1 MSFLGDL
8 RIALRTLLRAP
19 GFFALAT
26 SVLALGIAVV
36 VVMFGT
42 LRVTLG
48 PPPVEG
54 AERVV
59 SLTEENAA
67 LNEHERWIPLQ
78 DLQAWAREQR
88 SFEGIAG
95 FSWEAGSLRIGEGG
109 VERCPSARVTGPFF
123 ELLRV
128 RPLLGRVLTADDAR
142 PGASPVAVISERLW
156 RGSFAADRKVVGR
169 SVRLNGLTYSIVGV
183 APTALDLPVTTLLW
197 FPDQTD
203 PEARPR
209 VAGPWLHPFGRLREG
224 VTPASA
230 EAELQAIQARRAE
243 HLPELAGDRPRVRPI
258 SLAWMDS
265 GFQQLLRVLFGSIS
279 LVLLLACVNVAG
291 LLLVRGAGRM
301 HEAAVRRAL
310 GAGRLRLAGQMLA
323 EAAVIGV
330 AAALLGLT
338 LAYAAQEVLRRVLPA
353 VLPTAPGWW
362 RLEMDGAT
370 IAFAVGTSIVA
381 TLAAGLYPAI
391 RTARVSIDP
400 LLREGLRDT
409 GLRSARLVRWLV
421 VAEIALSSGLVTAAG
436 LVISS
441 AARMR
446 HGDVGVST
454 SGFLVAYVEL
464 PRSRYPSWPDFGH
477 FLYQLSPRLRAIP
490 GAEAAAVT
498 SAPPGCTAYW
508 RERYAVKDRGFDR
521 IEQLPQATM
530 VAVDEGFF
538 DAFRVPVKAG
548 RALGIQDKW
557 NSARSLVVNEALA
570 RSLWPD
576 GGAVG
581 KELRVAP
588 HQPVQPSSI
597 VGVVADLRHDTRFE
611 TLGTTPAVIYLPI
624 EQWPTDKFYILV
636 RGPDPLQLADGV
648 RRAVESLDPDL
659 PLFSVR
665 TLDEERVRN
674 AAGLTLIG
682 GMFAVFG
689 AVALL
694 LAAAGVYSVLSY
706 SVTQGSREIAIRR
719 ALGAPDGA
727 IVGAVVA
734 RAAWQLLLGLAA
746 GVILTPVMKWL
757 VGTPLGQQEH
767 PLGVYLKVAAL
778 MAVCLAV
785 ALLVPL
791 WRALRLQP
799 SAALRHS

>member
-1 MSFLGDL
+1 VSFLGDL

-19 GFFALAT
+19 AFFALAT
-26 SVLALGIAVV
+26 MVLALGIAVV
-36 VVMFGT
+36 VMMFGT

-48 PPPVEG
+48 PPPL
-54 AERVV
+54 ERIDRVF
-59 SLTEENAA
+59 SLTEENPS
-67 LNEHERWIPLQ
+67 LNESDRWIPLQ
-78 DLQAWAREQR
+78 DLQAWAREQK
-88 SFEGIAG
+88 SFEAIAG
-95 FSWEAGSLRIGEGG
+95 MAWEAGSLRIAEGG
-109 VERCPSARVTGPFF
+109 VERCPAARVTGPFF

-156 RGSFAADRKVVGR
+156 RDSFAADPKVVGR
-169 SVRLNGLTYSIVGV
+169 TVKLNGQSYAIVGV
-183 APTALDLPVTTLLW
+183 APAVLDLPVTTLLW

-203 PEARPR
+203 PTGKMR
-209 VAGPWLHPFGRLREG
+209 VAGPWLHPIGRLKDG
-224 VTPASA
+224 VTPAAA

-243 HLPELAGDRPRVRPI
+243 KVPETRGDLPRVRSI

-265 GFQQLLRVLFGSIS
+265 GFQKLLRVLFGSIILI
-279 LVLLLACVNVAG
+279 LVLACVNVAG

-323 EAAVIGV
+323 EAVVIG
-330 AAALLGLT
+330 AAAAVVGLT
-338 LAYAAQEVLRRVLPA
+338 LAHAANEVMRRVLPS
-353 VLPTAPGWW
+353 VLPTAPTWW
-362 RLEMDGAT
+362 RSELDGTT
-370 IAFAVGTSIVA
+370 ILFTVGLSIAA
-381 TLAAGLYPAI
+381 TLGAGLYPAI

-400 LLREGLRDT
+400 LLREGTRDT

-446 HGDVGVST
+446 NGDVGVPT
-454 SGFLVAYVEL
+454 SGFLVAYMEL
-464 PRSRYPSWPDFGH
+464 PRSRYPTWDDYGR
-477 FLYQLSPRLRAIP
+477 FLYKLTPRLKAIP
-490 GAEAAAVT
+490 GAEATAVT
-498 SAPPGCTAYW
+498 SAPPGCTSWW
-508 RERYAVKDRGFDR
+508 RERYATKDRTSVRLD
-521 IEQLPQATM
+521 QLPQATM

-538 DAFRVPVKAG
+538 AAFRVPMKAG
-548 RALGIQDKW
+548 RGLDGRDTHVSQ
-557 NSARSLVVNEALA
+557 RTLVVNAALA

-576 GGAVG
+576 GNALG
-581 KELRVAP
+581 KELVVAP
-588 HQPVQPSSI
+588 QFNPPPSAI
-597 VGVVADLRHDTRFE
+597 VGVAADLRHDTRFE

-624 EQWPTDKFYILV
+624 LQWPTDKFFILV
-636 RGPDPLQLADGV
+636 RGNDPMLLAEGV
-648 RRAVESLDPDL
+648 RRAVESLDPEL
-659 PLFSVR
+659 PIFSLR
-665 TLDEERVRN
+665 TLDEQRVLN
-674 AAGLTLIG
+674 AAGLSLVG

-689 AVALL
+689 VVALL

-706 SVTQGSREIAIRR
+706 SVTQGSRELAIRR

-727 IVGAVVA
+727 IVRAVVA
-734 RAAWQLLLGLAA
+734 RAALQLVLGLAV
-746 GVILTPVMKWL
+746 GVMLTPVMKWF

-778 MAVCLAV
+778 MALCLAV
-785 ALLVPL
+785 SLLVPL

>member
-1 MSFLGDL
+1 MSFLAEL
-8 RIALRTLLRAP
+8 RVALRTLLRAP

-48 PPPVEG
+48 PPPL
-54 AERVV
+54 ERADRLF
-59 SLTEENAA
+59 SLSEVNAS
-67 LNEHERWIPLQ
+67 LNESDRWIPLA

-95 FSWEAGSLRIGEGG
+95 MAWEAGSLRIGHGG
-109 VERCPSARVTGPFF
+109 VERCPAARVTGPFF

-128 RPLLGRVLTADDAR
+128 RPLLGRTLTADDAR
-142 PGASPVAVISERLW
+142 PGAAPVAVISERLW
-156 RGSFAADRKVVGR
+156 RDSFAADPEVVGR
-169 SVRLNGLTYSIVGV
+169 SVKLNGATFTVVGV
-183 APTALDLPVTTLLW
+183 APAALDLPVTTLLW

-203 PEARPR
+203 AAKRER
-209 VAGPWLHPFGRLREG
+209 VAGPWLHPFGRLRDG
-224 VTPASA
+224 VTPQAA

-243 HLPELAGDRPRVRPI
+243 KLPELAGDRPRVRAI
-258 SLAWMDS
+258 SLVWMDS
-265 GFQQLLRVLFGSIS
+265 GFQALLRVLFASIS
-279 LVLLLACVNVAG
+279 LILLLACVNVAG

-310 GAGRLRLAGQMLA
+310 GAGRLQLAGQMLA
-323 EAAVIGV
+323 EAVVIGA

-353 VLPTAPGWW
+353 VLPTAPSWW
-362 RLEMDGAT
+362 RIHMDGST
-370 IAFAVGTSIVA
+370 VAFAVGASALA

-446 HGDVGVST
+446 NGDVGVPT
-454 SGFLVAYVEL
+454 SGFLVAYLEL
-464 PRSRYPSWPDFGH
+464 PRARYPSWPDYGRFV
-477 FLYQLSPRLRAIP
+477 YQLSPRLKAIP

-508 RERYAVKDRGFDR
+508 RERYAPKDRGFDR

-538 DAFRVPVKAG
+538 DAFRVPVREG
-548 RALGIQDKW
+548 RGLGPKDKW
-557 NSARSLVVNEALA
+557 NSARTVVVNAALA

-576 GGAVG
+576 GSALG
-581 KELRVAP
+581 KELVIAP
-588 HQPVQPSSI
+588 QHRIPASAI

-611 TLGTTPAVIYLPI
+611 TLGTTPAVIYLPF

-636 RGPDPLQLADGV
+636 RGKDPLLLAEGV
-648 RRAVESLDPDL
+648 RQAVEAIDPEL

-665 TLDEERVRN
+665 TLDDQRVRN

-682 GMFAVFG
+682 GMFAIFG
-689 AVALL
+689 VVALL

-727 IVGAVVA
+727 IVRAVVA
-734 RAAWQLLLGLAA
+734 RAALQLLLGLAA
-746 GVILTPVMKWL
+746 GVVLTPVMKSF

-767 PLGVYLKVAAL
+767 PLGVYLQVAAL
-778 MAVCLAV
+778 MAACLAV
-785 ALLVPL
+785 SLLVPL